1 MLKRIDYTQT
11 TKRANMTVSY
21 AIIKEVKID
30 TFKGDHRLYLDSM
43 GYTLRRGS
51 PTDYK
56 VKIEG
61 SNVWRRVFVYCIS
74 NSGTLFVKTK
84 EDSFLVVNQYDLE
97 KS

>member
-1 MLKRIDYTQT
+1 MLKRIDREQQ
-11 TKRANMTVSY
+11 TKRVNMTVSY
-21 AIIKEVKID
+21 AIIKEVKLD

-74 NSGTLFVKTK
+74 NSGSLFVKTK
-84 EDSFLVVNQYDLE
+84 EDKFLVVNNYDLE
-97 KS
+97 IS

>member
-1 MLKRIDYTQT
+1 MSVK
-11 TKRANMTVSY
+11 Y
-21 AIIKEVKID
+21 ASIKEVKLDI
-30 TFKGDHRLYLDSM
+30 FKGDHRLYLDSM

-74 NSGTLFVKTK
+74 NSGSLFVKTK
-84 EDSFLVVNQYDLE
+84 EDKFLVVNSSDIE
-97 KS
+97 IS

>member
-1 MLKRIDYTQT
+1 MS
-11 TKRANMTVSY
+11 VSY
-21 AIIKEVKID
+21 AIIKEVKLD
-30 TFKGDHRLYLDSM
+30 TFKGDHRLYLDTM

-61 SNVWRRVFVYCIS
+61 SNVWRRVFYYCVS

-84 EDSFLVVNQYDLE
+84 KDSFLVVNQYDLE
-97 KS
+97 IS

>member
-1 MLKRIDYTQT
+1 MS
-11 TKRANMTVSY
+11 VSH
-21 AIIKEVKID
+21 AIIKEVKED
-30 TFKGDHRLYLDSM
+30 SFKGDHRAYLDSM

-56 VKIEG
+56 VKLEG
-61 SNVWRRVFVYCIS
+61 SNVWRRVFCYCIS

-97 KS
+97 IS

>member
-1 MLKRIDYTQT
+1 
-11 TKRANMTVSY
+11 MTVCY
-21 AIIKEVKID
+21 AIIKEVKLD
-30 TFKGDHRLYLDSM
+30 TFKGDHRLYLDSQ

-61 SNVWRRVFVYCIS
+61 SNVWRRVFCYCVS

-84 EDSFLVVNQYDLE
+84 EDSFLVVSQSDLE
-97 KS
+97 IS

>member
-1 MLKRIDYTQT
+1 
-11 TKRANMTVSY
+11 MTVNY
-21 AIIKEVKID
+21 AIIKKVKLD
-30 TFKGDHRLYLDSM
+30 TFKGDHRLYLSRM

-61 SNVWRRVFVYCIS
+61 SNVWRRVFVYCVS

-84 EDSFLVVNQYDLE
+84 EDSFLVVSQSDLDTLDLF
-97 KS
+97 